1 MERHRFDTG
10 EFPQDDGRRI
20 AVLQTGDGLAARAYP
35 ERALA
40 VAEERSYKIVPFPVV
55 ARMAA
60 DLVASD
66 APETRAVG
74 TDPDASVRRFGE
86 RRDLPRIETV
96 LRAEMPFGSV
106 A

>member
-1 MERHRFDTG
+1 
-10 EFPQDDGRRI
+10 
-20 AVLQTGDGLAARAYP
+20 
-35 ERALA
+35 
-40 VAEERSYKIVPFPVV
+40 
-55 ARMAA
+55 MAA
-60 DLVASD
+60 DLIASD

-106 A
+106 ALNDADAVCARAGPDTPCGICEPYHAVRRGDLMSKGDETRT